1 MDKYLTDTILG
12 VIDVTFPMV
21 IISVVVAI
29 LLRISYL
36 IKNKIHFTLH
46 KELFMLAFIIY
57 ILCLFQVVTL
67 QDTVSWSTNNF
78 IPFKEILRY
87 DIGSNLFLKNVIGN
101 VLLFIPFGYF
111 ISYILKVEKVYL
123 PILIIFITSI
133 AIELVQLYIGRVFDV
148 DDVILNLIGGIIGY
162 ILYKIVTGIGKKF
175 KIFDNE
181 IVLDILSLLLLGI
194 VIYIFIIML

>member
-123 PILIIFITSI
+123 PILIT
-133 AIELVQLYIGRVFDV
+133 
-148 DDVILNLIGGIIGY
+148 
-162 ILYKIVTGIGKKF
+162 
-175 KIFDNE
+175 
-181 IVLDILSLLLLGI
+181 
-194 VIYIFIIML
+194 IYS